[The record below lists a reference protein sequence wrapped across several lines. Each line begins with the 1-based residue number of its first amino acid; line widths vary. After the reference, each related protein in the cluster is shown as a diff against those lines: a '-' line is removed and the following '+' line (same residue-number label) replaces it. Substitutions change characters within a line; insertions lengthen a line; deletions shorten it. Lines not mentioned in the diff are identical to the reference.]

1 MISATSVILPNGNAV
16 NGLAFQPPKGHTQ
29 RNGRPS
35 GTTPR
40 YRMIQERAQIL
51 DPLEFIR
58 RCVAQKKCFWTYH
71 VNMRMRGRYI
81 PREIILASYSNYEV
95 IEEYPGDKY
104 LPSYLIYSEFQGE
117 QIHILFAIDTE
128 ADNVRIITAYR
139 PSMTQWEEDLKTRR
153 VSP

>member
-1 MISATSVILPNGNAV
+1 MQCKAVWNDTEVSDDSGKSANIGPVGVHSTLRGPEKM
-16 NGLAFQPPKGHTQ
+16 F
-29 RNGRPS
+29 
-35 GTTPR
+35 
-40 YRMIQERAQIL
+40 L
-51 DPLEFIR
+51 DLS
-58 RCVAQKKCFWTYH
+58 
-71 VNMRMRGRYI
+71 
-81 PREIILASYSNYEV
+81 REHAYEGSLHSARTHLASYSNYEV

-139 PSMTQWEEDLKTRR
+139 PSTTQWEEDLKTRR